1 MAKTRV
7 AINGF
12 GRIGRCAFKIAFER
26 ADIEIVAI
34 NDLTDTKTLAHL
46 LKHDSNYGAYH
57 QEVSFDDQD
66 LIVAG
71 KKVRVLAEKDPA
83 ALPWKDLNVDV
94 VIESTGFFT
103 DAEKASAHIKAGAKK
118 VIISAPAKGEGVD
131 TVVLGVNEDK
141 LETATDV
148 ISNASCTTNCITPV
162 AAIIE
167 ANFGIEKAM
176 MTTIHSYTA
185 SQKLQDA
192 PAKDLREARN
202 AAENIVPTTTG
213 ASIAAAKAL
222 PALENR
228 FGGLSIRVPTPVVS
242 LSDFVI
248 ITKRKVTVEEVNE
261 VFKKAAVEP
270 YYQGILAVTEEE
282 LVSSDFIGNS
292 HSAIV
297 DLNLTAVIDG
307 NMLKVVAWYDNEWGY
322 SNRLVE
328 IVADTGAVLQK
339 AAGGDNV
346 PQVQEL
352 AVNG

>member
-1 MAKTRV
+1 MKTRI

-12 GRIGRCAFKIAFER
+12 GRIGRNAFKVAFER
-26 ADIEIVAI
+26 SDLEIVAI
-34 NDLTDTKTLAHL
+34 NDLTDTRTLAHL
-46 LKHDSNYGAYH
+46 LKHDSNYGTYSH
-57 QEVSFDDQD
+57 EVSFDEENV
-66 LIVAG
+66 IVDG
-71 KKVRVLAEKDPA
+71 KPIKVHAQKDPA
-83 ALPWKDLNVDV
+83 QLPWKDLNVDV
-94 VIESTGFFT
+94 VIESTGFFV
-103 DAEKASAHIKAGAKK
+103 DPAKARAHIDAGAKK
-118 VIISAPAKGEGVD
+118 VVISAPAKGEGAN
-131 TVVLGVNEDK
+131 TVVIGVNEDK
-141 LETATDV
+141 LGDAGSSDI

-167 ANFGIEKAM
+167 SNFGIEKAM

-185 SQKLQDA
+185 SQVLQDG

-222 PALENR
+222 PALEGI

-248 ITKRKVTVEEVNE
+248 LTKRKVTPEEVNE
-261 VFKKAAVEP
+261 VFKKAASEP

-292 HSAIV
+292 HSAII
-297 DLNLTAVIDG
+297 DTKLTAVVGG

-328 IVADTGAVLQK
+328 VVADTGRLLHDGEKGA
-339 AAGGDNV
+339 
-346 PQVQEL
+346 
-352 AVNG
+352 

>member
-1 MAKTRV
+1 MVKTRV

-26 ADIEIVAI
+26 TDLEIVAI

-57 QEVSFDDQD
+57 NDVGFDEQN
-66 LIVAG
+66 LIV
-71 KKVRVLAEKDPA
+71 KDQKIRVLAEKDPA
-83 ALPWKDLNVDV
+83 ALPWKDMQVDV
-94 VIESTGFFT
+94 VIESTGLFT
-103 DAEKASAHIKAGAKK
+103 DAEKASAHVKAGAKK

-141 LETATDV
+141 LEKSTDV

-167 ANFGIEKAM
+167 NNFGIEKAM
-176 MTTIHSYTA
+176 MTTVHSYTA
-185 SQKLQDA
+185 SQRLQDA

-228 FGGLSIRVPTPVVS
+228 FGGLSVRVPTPVVS

-248 ITKRKVTVEEVNE
+248 ITKRRVTVEEVNE
-261 VFKKAAVEP
+261 VFKKAAADP
-270 YYQGILAVTEEE
+270 YYQGILAVTEED

-307 NMLKVVAWYDNEWGY
+307 TMLKVVAWYDNEWGY

-339 AAGGDNV
+339 FAGGDNT
-346 PQVQEL
+346 PPVQE
-352 AVNG
+352 VKEG